1 MMRILGKTRHRKPIQ
16 RSTTRLPAKTE
27 RLKKMTRNRFDY
39 FITPMA
45 ALPAV
50 LVGAVAM
57 KSHAVNWLIA
67 TSNLVFVVVGWLISC
82 YVIYKNSKSIN
93 GTLLT
98 CLIIALYA
106 LTFVDPGID
115 NVHRWLSFGPINLY
129 ISSIFAPILI
139 IELWT
144 LLKNNKDLWV
154 SAITITVAILLVLQP
169 DASQL
174 TAFSIPMGIMIYHK
188 INNKFISSSTIGI
201 LVLLVILS
209 WIHLDSLPA
218 VDYVEE
224 ILGLVMNMGFIWT
237 ILGIVSLIL
246 IPLPF
251 FVTLNH
257 NERLLSRFLGLY
269 FTILII
275 TTFLGNFP
283 VPLMGYGISPIAGY
297 LLAMTWMIKNKD
309 DKHPSSPAIDA
320 LPL

>member
-1 MMRILGKTRHRKPIQ
+1 M
-16 RSTTRLPAKTE
+16 PARNG
-27 RLKKMTRNRFDY
+27 RLKNMTRNRFDY

-50 LVGAVAM
+50 TIGAVAM
-57 KSHAVNWLIA
+57 KAHAVNGLIA

-93 GTLLT
+93 GTLMT

-115 NVHRWLSFGPINLY
+115 NVHRWLSIGPISLY

-139 IELWT
+139 ITLWT
-144 LLKNNKDLWV
+144 LLKDNKDLWV
-154 SAITITVAILLVLQP
+154 SAITITVAILLAYQP

-174 TAFSIPMGIMIYHK
+174 TAFAIPMGIILYHK
-188 INNKFISSSTIGI
+188 VGNRFISLFTICI
-201 LVLLVILS
+201 LIFLVILS
-209 WIHLDSLPA
+209 WIHLDTLPA

-224 ILGLVMNMGFIWT
+224 IFGLVMKMGSIWT
-237 ILGIVSLIL
+237 VLGIISLIL

-257 NERLLSRFLGLY
+257 KERLLSGLLGLY

-275 TTFLGNFP
+275 TTFFGNFP

-297 LLAMTWMIKNKD
+297 LMAMTWLIKNKD
-309 DKHPSSPAIDA
+309 NKRPERGGE
-320 LPL
+320 LVNF

>member
-1 MMRILGKTRHRKPIQ
+1 M
-16 RSTTRLPAKTE
+16 TE
-27 RLKKMTRNRFDY
+27 NRFDY

-50 LVGAVAM
+50 LIGAVAM
-57 KSHAVNWLIA
+57 THAVNGLIA

-115 NVHRWLSFGPINLY
+115 NVHRWLSVGPISLY
-129 ISSIFAPILI
+129 ISSIFGPILI
-139 IELWT
+139 IELWA
-144 LLKNNKDLWV
+144 LLKDNKDLWV
-154 SAITITVAILLVLQP
+154 SVITITVAILLVFQP

-174 TAFSIPMGIMIYHK
+174 TAFAIPMGIILYHK
-188 INNKFISSSTIGI
+188 VSNRFLSLFTIGI
-201 LVLLVILS
+201 LIFLVVRS
-209 WIHLDSLPA
+209 WIHLDTLPA

-224 ILGLVMNMGFIWT
+224 ILGLVMNMGLIWSF
-237 ILGIVSLIL
+237 LGIISLIL

-251 FVTLNH
+251 FVILNH
-257 NERLLSRFLGLY
+257 KERLLSRLLGLY

-275 TTFLGNFP
+275 TTFFGNFP
-283 VPLMGYGISPIAGY
+283 VPLMGYGISPIIGY

-309 DKHPSSPAIDA
+309 NKRAEREA
-320 LPL
+320 VNFGEFN

>member
-1 MMRILGKTRHRKPIQ
+1 
-16 RSTTRLPAKTE
+16 
-27 RLKKMTRNRFDY
+27 
-39 FITPMA
+39 MA

-50 LVGAVAM
+50 LIGAVAM
-57 KSHAVNWLIA
+57 NAHAVNGLIA
-67 TSNLVFVVVGWLISC
+67 TSNLVFVVGGWLISC

-115 NVHRWLSFGPINLY
+115 NVHRWLSIGPISLY

-144 LLKNNKDLWV
+144 LLKDNKDLWV
-154 SAITITVAILLVLQP
+154 SAITIIVAILLAYQP

-174 TAFSIPMGIMIYHK
+174 TAFAVPMGIILYHK
-188 INNKFISSSTIGI
+188 VSNRFISLFSVGI
-201 LVLLVILS
+201 LIFLAGLS
-209 WIHLDSLPA
+209 WIHLDTLPA

-224 ILGLVMNMGFIWT
+224 ILGLVMKMGSIWT
-237 ILGIVSLIL
+237 VLGIISLIL

-257 NERLLSRFLGLY
+257 KERPLSWLLGLY

-275 TTFLGNFP
+275 TTFFGNFP

-297 LLAMTWMIKNKD
+297 LMAMTWLIKNKD
-309 DKHPSSPAIDA
+309 NKHPERGGELWSI
-320 LPL
+320 